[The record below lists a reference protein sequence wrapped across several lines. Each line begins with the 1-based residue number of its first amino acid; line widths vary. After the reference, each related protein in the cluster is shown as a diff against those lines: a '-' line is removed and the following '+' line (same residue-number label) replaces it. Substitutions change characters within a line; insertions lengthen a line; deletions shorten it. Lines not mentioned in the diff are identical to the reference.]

1 MSNSWLN
8 RWWIFLYPDYI
19 IIKVIYFLCRSIAL
33 PLTWETRVD
42 LWSLWT
48 THIRKL
54 DTIIC
59 RVHKSKGASDT
70 ILESLLGATSLI
82 TTSQTKNISIS
93 IMFFRLG
100 PFKKQIKRGGSKFLR
115 FDQLIKTQIKILSL

>member
-70 ILESLLGATSLI
+70 ILESLLVATSLI
-82 TTSQTKNISIS
+82 PTSQTKNISIS
-93 IMFFRLG
+93 IMFFRPEL
-100 PFKKQIKRGGSKFLR
+100 FKKLVKGGGLKFLR